1 MTEHN
6 FSVYNAFS
14 SSAFGGCAA
23 GIVDQAADLKE
34 SEMLRIAR
42 EVGAPATC
50 FITENSG
57 KMVRTRFF
65 SPMTEYP
72 MCGHAAIALGAWL
85 RDSELLAFDQS
96 RIASIRLNTPHAFA
110 DIRVQQNSDEDLEV
124 FLTLP
129 PARFTPASASD
140 DEIASV
146 LDIDPPKLD
155 SDLDRA
161 ITVTDFRTL
170 LVPMK
175 DLSDLESIVPD
186 ANKIR
191 AFCSRTELDTIF
203 VFAPSQGD
211 WSNGI
216 RCREFCPA
224 IGSLESAASGTT
236 NRSVSCYLYQRG
248 RLVSTNDGSL
258 TLSIFQG
265 VEIARPSHITSVVS
279 ISAGDVSRVD
289 IGGHATKVVNGI
301 FLSPF

>member
-1 MTEHN
+1 MAEHN
-6 FSVYNAFS
+6 FAVYNAFS
-14 SSAFGGCAA
+14 SSPFGGCAA

-34 SEMLRIAR
+34 SEMLKIAR

-50 FITENSG
+50 FITANSG
-57 KMVRTRFF
+57 KIIRTRFF
-65 SPMTEYP
+65 SPLTEYP

-85 RDSELLAFDQS
+85 RDSRLLAFDDS

-110 DIRVQQNSDEDLEV
+110 DIKIQQISDQHLEI

-129 PARFTPASASD
+129 PAQFTSASAGD
-140 DEIASV
+140 DEIGSV
-146 LDIDPPKLD
+146 LDID
-155 SDLDRA
+155 SDLERA

-175 DLSDLESIVPD
+175 HLSDLESIVPD
-186 ANKIR
+186 ANKIHE
-191 AFCSRTELDTIF
+191 FCSRTELDTIF
-203 VFAPSQGD
+203 VFAPSKEG

-236 NRSVSCYLYQRG
+236 NRSVSCFLYERG
-248 RLVSTNDGSL
+248 RLASTNEGSL
-258 TLSIFQG
+258 TLSISQG
-265 VEIARPSHITSVVS
+265 VELARPSHIASVVS
-279 ISAGDVSRVD
+279 ISAGNVSRVD
-289 IGGHATKVVNGI
+289 IGGRAVKVVNGS